1 MMKHIFEDALIAAG
15 GISLAAVVGVG
26 AWKVGWQG
34 ATLAI
39 GGAAAICMIW
49 NACIMK
55 RDAKRE
61 AAKNKE
67 DRIDKDNL
75 VIKVLKDADGKCL
88 VNLNV
93 KKEDVAPE
101 IMATIAS
108 IILSAEEA
116 TGDPLFRAK
125 ILTVTSELLLKDHD
139 ALSRMITTGE

>member
-1 MMKHIFEDALIAAG
+1 MKHIFEDALAAVG
-15 GISLAAVVGVG
+15 GLSLAAVAGVG

-34 ATLAI
+34 AALAI

-61 AAKNKE
+61 AAKNRE

-75 VIKVLKDADGKCL
+75 AVKVLKDAGGNCL
-88 VNLNV
+88 VSINA
-93 KKEDVAPE
+93 KKDDVAPE
-101 IMATIAS
+101 IMTTIAS

-116 TGDPLFRAK
+116 TGDPMFRAK

-139 ALSRMITTGE
+139 ALSRMIKTAE

>member
-1 MMKHIFEDALIAAG
+1 MKHIFEDT
-15 GISLAAVVGVG
+15 LAAVGGIGFAAVAGVG

-34 ATLAI
+34 AMLAI

-49 NACIMK
+49 NARIMK

-61 AAKNKE
+61 AAKNVE

-75 VIKVLKDADGKCL
+75 AVKVLKDTGGNCL
-88 VNLNV
+88 VSINA
-93 KKEDVAPE
+93 KKDDVAPE

-108 IILSAEEA
+108 IILSTEEV

-125 ILTVTSELLLKDHD
+125 ILTATSELLLKDHD
-139 ALSRMITTGE
+139 ALSRMIKTAE